1 MRRPAGPVL
10 GLVLFG
16 VAASGSWAGEP
27 AQVAQPANLAIALA
41 ARDLNVRPGQDF
53 YRFAGGA
60 WDNQTEIPADQPAVT
75 ALSRLH
81 DDVQLQIREILEGG
95 ARSPDAAARKAG
107 DLYASWMDEAAI
119 EKRGLAALDPYLARL
134 RDAASADLIRL
145 MGDPAYGSLV
155 AVTIA
160 PDPAQP
166 TRYAV
171 IISPAGLGL
180 PTRDYYL
187 ADGEKY
193 AHIRAAYGRYVAQ
206 LLGLAGF
213 TDAQARADAI
223 IALETELAKSQ
234 LDPARSRDIRQ
245 VSSAMTSTQLE
256 ALAPGFSWPALLGR
270 LGVGTDDPLIVRDKD
285 ALTQAGRLLKS
296 RPLAVWRD
304 YLAYQF
310 IRRHAEFLP
319 KAFDE
324 ANFEFFQK
332 TLRGVASQRTRWERG
347 VDLANRSMR
356 EAIGRLYAARHFS
369 SATRSQVAEL
379 VANIRAAFADELA
392 HLAWMDEATR
402 KEALA
407 KLSALNAQIGEPT
420 QYADYSPLRIRRD
433 DLLGNVVR
441 SEEFAWKL
449 EVARLKE
456 PVDRT
461 RWSLTPQSINAR
473 YTILSNQITMP
484 AAVLQLPLFD
494 AAGDPA
500 VNYGALGSL
509 IGHEI
514 GHGFDD
520 QGRRF
525 DASGKLRDW
534 WTPASAAQFD
544 KRAAEIKR
552 QYDAYEALPGLHVNG
567 ALTLGEN
574 IADLGGLEIA
584 YAAYKRYVAVHG
596 EPPVLDGLTGDQRFF
611 LGFAE
616 VTRAKVRPGF
626 LRELVLRDPH
636 SPPQFRANGPARN
649 VDAWYAAFGVAPGDA
664 LYLPP
669 EQRVRIW

>member
-1 MRRPAGPVL
+1 M
-10 GLVLFG
+10 
-16 VAASGSWAGEP
+16 
-27 AQVAQPANLAIALA
+27 
-41 ARDLNVRPGQDF
+41 
-53 YRFAGGA
+53 
-60 WDNQTEIPADQPAVT
+60 
-75 ALSRLH
+75 
-81 DDVQLQIREILEGG
+81 
-95 ARSPDAAARKAG
+95 
-107 DLYASWMDEAAI
+107 
-119 EKRGLAALDPYLARL
+119 
-134 RDAASADLIRL
+134 RL
-145 MGDPAYGSLV
+145 MADPAYASPI
-155 AVTIA
+155 AFSIA

-171 IISPAGLGL
+171 IISPAGLGM

-187 ADGEKY
+187 RDGEKY
-193 AHIRAAYGRYVAQ
+193 ALIRAGYGRYVAQ
-206 LLGLAGF
+206 VLGLAGF
-213 TDAQARADAI
+213 SNAQARAEAI
-223 IALETELAKSQ
+223 VALETELARSQ
-234 LDPARSRDIRQ
+234 WDPTRSRDVRQ
-245 VSSAMTSTQLE
+245 LTSAMSWTQLE
-256 ALAPGFSWPALLGR
+256 ALAPEFDWPTLFGR
-270 LGVGTDDPLIVRDKD
+270 LGIRADAPLIVREKD
-285 ALTQAGRLLKS
+285 AITQAGKLLQS
-296 RPLAVWRD
+296 QPPAVWKD

-319 KAFDE
+319 KAFAQ

-332 TLRGVASQRTRWERG
+332 TLRGVPIQRARWERG
-347 VDLANRSMR
+347 VDLASRSMG
-356 EAIGRLYAARHFS
+356 EAIGKLYAARHLS
-369 SATRSQVAEL
+369 PQTQRQVEEL

-407 KLSALNAQIGEPT
+407 KLSALDAEVGQPAR
-420 QYADYSPLRIRRD
+420 YADYSGLTIRRD

-441 SEEFAWKL
+441 SEEFKWKL
-449 EVARLKE
+449 DVRRLGR

-461 RWSLTPQSINAR
+461 QWSLTPQAINAR
-473 YTILSNQITMP
+473 YNLLFNQIAMP
-484 AAVLQLPLFD
+484 AAVLQPPLFD

-500 VNYGALGSL
+500 LNYGALGSL

-534 WTPASAAQFD
+534 WTPASAAQFE
-544 KRAAEIKR
+544 KRAAALKA

-567 ALTLGEN
+567 GLTLGEN
-574 IADLGGLEIA
+574 IADLGGLEVA
-584 YAAYKRYVAVHG
+584 YAAYRRYVAAHG

-611 LGFAE
+611 LGFTQ

-636 SPPQFRANGPARN
+636 SPPQFRVNGPVRN